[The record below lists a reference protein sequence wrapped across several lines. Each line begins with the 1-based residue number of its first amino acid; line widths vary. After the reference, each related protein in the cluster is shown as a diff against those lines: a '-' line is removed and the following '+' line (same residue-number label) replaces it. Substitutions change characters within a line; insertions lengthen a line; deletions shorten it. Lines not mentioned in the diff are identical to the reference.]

1 MQGCPVEGGHKPSV
15 YKSAVSVKC
24 SKMTYVYI
32 RQWGSLTFTSLLR
45 LPTYIPKGAP
55 QDWQRA
61 RAWKQPRCPLT
72 DEWIK
77 KMWHIY
83 TMKYHSAI
91 EKNEFE
97 TVLLRWMNLENG
109 IDEHICKEGMRCRY
123 KEWIC
128 GHVGEGESGTSGES
142 SINIYTPLGLRWVT
156 SEKLPCSPGS
166 PAWWWPG
173 RMGSG
178 EGREAQEGGDACT
191 DLHYYTAKA
200 NTTL

>member
-1 MQGCPVEGGHKPSV
+1 MQGCPLEGGHKPSV
-15 YKSAVSVKC
+15 YKSAASVKC

-32 RQWGSLTFTSLLR
+32 RQWGSLTFMSLLR

-61 RAWKQPRCPLT
+61 RTWKQPRCPLT

-77 KMWHIY
+77 KMCHIY
-83 TMKYHSAI
+83 RMEYHSAI
-91 EKNEFE
+91 EKNEFVD
-97 TVLLRWMNLENG
+97 T
-109 IDEHICKEGMRCRY
+109 
-123 KEWIC
+123 
-128 GHVGEGESGTSGES
+128 VGEGESGTSGES

-156 SEKLPCSPGS
+156 SEKLLCSPGS

-178 EGREAQEGGDACT
+178 EGREAQEGRDACT
-191 DLHYYTAKA
+191 DLHYHTAKA